1 MKKTDKKIKI
11 PLNVWVLGF
20 VSFFNDIASEMIYP
34 IVPIFITQVLKAP
47 VAIVGLI
54 EAIAEATASFGK
66 FFFGYLSDKIKKRK
80 PFVAFGYGFSAVSKI
95 LMGLAFAWP
104 MVLFTR
110 FIDRLGKGLRTGA
123 RDALL
128 LQNTNKNN
136 KGFIFGFH
144 RALDSAGAFLGPILA
159 LFLMTV
165 FSEKIRTIFFIA
177 FFPAF
182 IGVILLLIFVKEK
195 KTLPVEE
202 KKESFN
208 LSFALKKIVN
218 EKSLLLF
225 FLASFLFNLG
235 NSSDAFLILR
245 AKNLGLTTSLAVAVY
260 VVYNLSQT
268 IFATPFGS
276 LSDKIGAKK
285 VYMAGLLI
293 FSLVY
298 FFLGF
303 IKNSFYL
310 WFIFPIYGIYIA
322 ATDGIA
328 KAYLG
333 KYILPKEAGSIFGL
347 YQMLMTIATF
357 FASIIGGL
365 LWSKI
370 APPFTF
376 YFGSL
381 MALLA
386 FLVFLVFP
394 LSTIPPS
401 SDIEALRQ

>member
-11 PLNVWVLGF
+11 PLNVLILGL

-47 VAIVGLI
+47 VAVVGLI

-66 FFFGYLSDKIKKRK
+66 FFFGYLSDKTKKRK
-80 PFVAFGYGFSAVSKI
+80 PFVVLGYGFSSISKI

-104 MVLFTR
+104 MVLFAR
-110 FIDRLGKGLRTGA
+110 FIDRMGKGLRTGA

-159 LFLMTV
+159 LFLMTI
-165 FSEKIRTIFFIA
+165 FMEKIRTVFFIA
-177 FFPAF
+177 FFPGF
-182 IGVILLLIFVKEK
+182 VGFILLLIFVKEK
-195 KTLPVEE
+195 KTLPVD
-202 KKESFN
+202 KRKESFN

-225 FLASFLFNLG
+225 FLASFLFNIG
-235 NSSDAFLILR
+235 NSSDVFLILR
-245 AKNLGLTTSLAVAVY
+245 AKNLGLTTSLAIAAY
-260 VVYNLSQT
+260 VLYNLSQT
-268 IFATPFGS
+268 IFSTPFGS
-276 LSDKIGAKK
+276 LSDKIGAKR
-285 VYMAGLLI
+285 VYLAGLLI

-298 FFLGF
+298 FLLGF
-303 IKNSFYL
+303 IKDSFYL
-310 WFIFPIYGIYIA
+310 WFIFPVYGIYIA
-322 ATDGIA
+322 ATDGVA

-347 YQMLMTIATF
+347 YQMVITIATF
-357 FASIIGGL
+357 FASLIGGL

-370 APPFTF
+370 APSFTF

-394 LSTIPPS
+394 SSTILPS
-401 SDIEALRQ
+401 SDTEAIQQ